1 MVSIFT
7 KFVVFMVMHAE
18 EIRVLIICFF
28 CVSVMQVVMKQE
40 SRLCSTK
47 PIVTVNGEFPG
58 PTLYA
63 REGDTV
69 LVRVVNQVKYN
80 VSIHWY
86 V

>member
-1 MVSIFT
+1 
-7 KFVVFMVMHAE
+7 
-18 EIRVLIICFF
+18 
-28 CVSVMQVVMKQE
+28 MQVVVKKA

-47 PIVTVNGEFPG
+47 PIVTVNGQFPG

-69 LVRVVNQVKYN
+69 LVRVVNHVKYN

-86 V
+86 TIFLTYSFIVKSLNYFIVFK